1 MKITIRPERRTD
13 GSTRFR
19 LTVFL
24 KRAHERKARRH
35 RQDFPSAKAAGERS
49 KALWRIARERGMDGV
64 CDEVWGAVA
73 PAPTRAD
80 GLVALVAKF
89 VAQKESKGRRARSV
103 EDLKYRLGLLT
114 AYLGDLSAR
123 AVTLDDLE
131 AALAK
136 VPGVARSKINAR
148 TVWRNFFRWCWR
160 RGAVSEPDL
169 VRKLEPPSAP
179 RGLPKVATA
188 WRLWRLV
195 AAAWHDGGTRRAPG
209 EMLAY
214 ALMTFGSAV
223 RPQEFCRLTWP
234 MVNLTDALLPLDEHV
249 TKVSMIRNVHL
260 QPAIARALGKLKQ
273 RKLPLGFFS
282 RRRWDRIRERA
293 GLTGTEWAVD
303 VGRHTY
309 ASNRYAITN
318 EEGALAADMGN
329 SVPVLRRFY
338 LNRLVTAA
346 QAKRAEAVFA
356 AVARKAERLKKLK
369 AEG

>member
-1 MKITIRPERRTD
+1 
-13 GSTRFR
+13 
-19 LTVFL
+19 
-24 KRAHERKARRH
+24 
-35 RQDFPSAKAAGERS
+35 
-49 KALWRIARERGMDGV
+49 MDGV

-249 TKVSMIRNVHL
+249 TKVSMIP
-260 QPAIARALGKLKQ
+260 QCAPTAG
-273 RKLPLGFFS
+273 
-282 RRRWDRIRERA
+282 DRA
-293 GLTGTEWAVD
+293 GAGEAEATEAAAGVF
-303 VGRHTY
+303 
-309 ASNRYAITN
+309 
-318 EEGALAADMGN
+318 LAAAVGPDPRARGTDRNGMGGG
-329 SVPVLRRFY
+329 RRSPY
-338 LNRLVTAA
+338 VCVEPIRNH
-346 QAKRAEAVFA
+346 Q
-356 AVARKAERLKKLK
+356 
-369 AEG
+369 